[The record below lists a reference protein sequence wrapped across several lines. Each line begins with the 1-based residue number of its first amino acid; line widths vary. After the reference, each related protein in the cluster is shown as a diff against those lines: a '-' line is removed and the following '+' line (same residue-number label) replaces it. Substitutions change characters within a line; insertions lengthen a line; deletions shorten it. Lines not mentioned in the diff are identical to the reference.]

1 MRRRDEEMSDEPYV
15 VIEKRDAGIGSFL
28 IGMAIGA
35 GVALLF
41 APRTGEETRRDLKQR
56 ARRVSEVARDAAGDL
71 SDSVVDQYDQ
81 ARRVVEDRLD
91 SARQSIHVRRHQA
104 REAFRAGRDAA
115 QQARQDLEDRIAESK
130 PSPRTADGARPGRK
144 ASESDAAPLPVQDE
158 GDTE

>member
-1 MRRRDEEMSDEPYV
+1 MEQTRPPRERKGGVERTSRRIVMRRRDEEMSDEPYV
-15 VIEKRDAGIGSFL
+15 VIEKRDAGIGSFM
-28 IGMAIGA
+28 IGLAIGA

-56 ARRVSEVARDAAGDL
+56 ARRVSDV
-71 SDSVVDQYDQ
+71 
-81 ARRVVEDRLD
+81 
-91 SARQSIHVRRHQA
+91 ARQSIHVRRHQA

-130 PSPRTADGARPGRK
+130 SSPRAADGARPGRK
-144 ASESDAAPLPVQDE
+144 ASESDVAPLPMQDE